1 MPTPATRT
9 EKGAASV
16 DDTWPYDDEDDGPS
30 DLASVLD
37 FSAPQDFPATD
48 DDVASDYA
56 AAVADEHGEQP
67 AEHPLFA
74 VSNPPGTVT
83 VTTGLDGR
91 VRKIELA
98 SRTGDLTES
107 TLADEIVVLAKLATG
122 DARAAQYA
130 FMLDGM
136 REQGHDAAATRD
148 FLERDLELP
157 SPEQATAARAA
168 VFAQRYA
175 AGDDD

>member
-1 MPTPATRT
+1 M
-9 EKGAASV
+9 
-16 DDTWPYDDEDDGPS
+16 DDTWPYDDEDDGHS

-37 FSAPQDFPATD
+37 FSAPQDIPATP
-48 DDVASDYA
+48 DDVGSDYA
-56 AAVADEHGEQP
+56 DVLADEHGEQP
-67 AEHPLFA
+67 VFA

-98 SRTGDLTES
+98 SRTGGLTES